1 MCYTH
6 LMGKPY
12 IITYEYAAKQLKK
25 LLKNEDKIITK
36 FYIIG

>member
-1 MCYTH
+1 
-6 LMGKPY
+6 MGKPY
-12 IITYEYAAKQLKK
+12 IITYEYAAKQLQK